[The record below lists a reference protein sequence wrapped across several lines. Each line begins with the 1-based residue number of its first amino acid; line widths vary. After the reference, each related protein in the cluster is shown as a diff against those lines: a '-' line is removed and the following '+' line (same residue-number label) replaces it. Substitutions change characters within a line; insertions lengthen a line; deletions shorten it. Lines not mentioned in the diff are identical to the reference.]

1 MEFLKAISAAEALAI
16 ISSFRVEPATETV
29 ALNDALHRIL
39 AEDILSAEDI
49 PPFPRSLVD
58 GYALKVKDIQGAKE
72 TTPLFLYVQGEIRI
86 GEASRIELHDG
97 KCVYLTTG
105 AMVPEGADGVVMQEF
120 VRAAGD
126 AVEVTKTLHKGE
138 NICFQGEDIAK
149 GAVVLQK
156 GRSLSPFDIGV
167 LSVIGRPAVPVYK
180 RPAAGVIST
189 GDEIVS
195 VEEAPPFGKI
205 RDINGHTIT
214 NLLKGNGADCRFL
227 GIGKD
232 TVDSIAG
239 KLELA
244 RECDLIILSGGS
256 SKGQRDYMADAITRL
271 GGEILFHGINIKPG
285 KPTIFG
291 KLWGKPVFGL
301 PGHPNS
307 CAMVMMRFVLPLV
320 RRLKGEEGY
329 REKKMAGML
338 GTNVPSTSGVEE
350 YVKVAVRE
358 VDGECDVTPIFAKSS
373 VISSFVGATGY
384 IIVPE
389 GKDGYEKDEKV
400 EVYLF
405 PQ

>member
-1 MEFLKAISAAEALAI
+1 MEFLKAVTSSEALAMI
-16 ISSFRVEPATETV
+16 NSFRADPAKETI
-29 ALNDALHRIL
+29 AINDALHRIL

-58 GYALKVKDIQGAKE
+58 GFALKVKDIQGAKE

-86 GEASRIELHDG
+86 GEAPRVELEDG
-97 KCVYLTTG
+97 KCVYLPTG
-105 AMVPEGADGVVMQEF
+105 AMIPEGADGVVMQEF

-126 AVEVTKTLHKGE
+126 AIEVTKTLHRGE

-156 GRSLSPFDIGV
+156 GGRLSPFDIGV
-167 LSVIGRPAVPVYK
+167 LSVIGRPVVPVYK
-180 RPAAGVIST
+180 LPVAGVIST

-195 VEEAPPFGKI
+195 AEETPPLGKI

-214 NLLKGNGADCRFL
+214 NLLKGNGADCSFF

-232 TVDSIAG
+232 TVGSIAG
-239 KLELA
+239 KLHLA

-256 SKGQRDYMADAITRL
+256 SKGQRDCMAEAITRL

-307 CAMVMMRFVLPLV
+307 CAMVMMRFVLPLL
-320 RRLKGEEGY
+320 RKLKGEEGY
-329 REKKMAGML
+329 REKKMAGIL
-338 GTNVPSTSGVEE
+338 STNIPSTSGVEE
-350 YVKVAVRE
+350 YVKVATRE
-358 VDGECDVTPIFAKSS
+358 ADGDCYVSPVFSKSS
-373 VISSFVGATGY
+373 VISSFVGSSGY
-384 IIVPE
+384 VIIPE
-389 GKDGYEKDEKV
+389 GKDGCEKDEKV
-400 EVYLF
+400 EVHLF
-405 PQ
+405 E